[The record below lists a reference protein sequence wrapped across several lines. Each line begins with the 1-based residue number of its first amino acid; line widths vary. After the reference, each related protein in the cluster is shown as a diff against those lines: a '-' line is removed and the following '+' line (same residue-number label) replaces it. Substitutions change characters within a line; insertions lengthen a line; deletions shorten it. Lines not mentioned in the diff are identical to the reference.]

1 MRKRW
6 TPCTCDESRWRAAV
20 YAALA
25 RDKPEQ
31 DAIDR
36 PRAFDYNAGAA
47 AACLDGIAA
56 REVVGM
62 RCEMQESMSLEDR
75 NHGRCADVA

>member
-1 MRKRW
+1 MPSMT
-6 TPCTCDESRWRAAV
+6 TP
-20 YAALA
+20 LA
-25 RDKPEQ
+25 RDKPGQ

-62 RCEMQESMSLEDR
+62 RCGMHEYTSLEDR
-75 NHGRCADVA
+75 DHGRCADVA